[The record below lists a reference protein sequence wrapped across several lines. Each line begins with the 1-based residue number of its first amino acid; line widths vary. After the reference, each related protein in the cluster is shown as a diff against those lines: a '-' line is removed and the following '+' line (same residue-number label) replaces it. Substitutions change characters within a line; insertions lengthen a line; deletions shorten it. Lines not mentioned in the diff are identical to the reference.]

1 MTRLLNGLTSGQPA
15 RDLAFIAE
23 VAAASRVSEGGWV
36 GIGWIDG
43 WMGGV
48 DGIDGVGDG
57 LTQQRLK
64 ILKKGGWM
72 DGVDGWMGWGGWT
85 DCGGGVARE
94 SGGMG
99 WTGGWRGVSA
109 SELWTDSE
117 RVGWMGGHTKKNIHT
132 LPPPLSPPSLLP
144 SPQNTHTH
152 TKKIQQTQTNQ
163 SINQSHP
170 VPPPSPQTTAARGA
184 HGAAGGGRDG
194 QRGAHRTAAG
204 GGALV
209 PRPDFLFC
217 LYIQQHPPHH
227 YNHHKPPPPPPPQ
240 AGGPDDEEGEGK
252 SKAITTSSSGPG
264 GLSVIGQ
271 ESLSSKQWEARRRQ
285 QGVAAVDRLLWAA
298 GGAVEGMGAGAKRVA
313 VVSRLLAVLGAGA
326 ARTPGGGEGEE
337 MEGPTLPVVQQEGQ
351 EGYRA
356 KANVGAIAALASSQG
371 AVGEWLGGWVRVK
384 GGRGGECGRLASLR
398 LTPKKGQNTHT
409 RPRPHPS
416 LPPTSKPTTPAPPP
430 PSPSPIPPTSKKH
443 TRPRP
448 LLPGGGLRGAEG
460 AGRPTAL

>member
-1 MTRLLNGLTSGQPA
+1 MELL
-15 RDLAFIAE
+15 
-23 VAAASRVSEGGWV
+23 AA
-36 GIGWIDG
+36 
-43 WMGGV
+43 
-48 DGIDGVGDG
+48 
-57 LTQQRLK
+57 
-64 ILKKGGWM
+64 
-72 DGVDGWMGWGGWT
+72 
-85 DCGGGVARE
+85 
-94 SGGMG
+94 GGMG
-99 WTGGWRGVSA
+99 NEALTELLRVEVRWCLGLISYSA
-109 SELWTDSE
+109 YIY
-117 RVGWMGGHTKKNIHT
+117 N
-132 LPPPLSPPSLLP
+132 
-144 SPQNTHTH
+144 NTHH
-152 TKKIQQTQTNQ
+152 TI
-163 SINQSHP
+163 I
-170 VPPPSPQTTAARGA
+170 TT
-184 HGAAGGGRDG
+184 
-194 QRGAHRTAAG
+194 TT
-204 GGALV
+204 
-209 PRPDFLFC
+209 
-217 LYIQQHPPHH
+217 
-227 YNHHKPPPPPPPQ
+227 PPPPPPPQ

-430 PSPSPIPPTSKKH
+430 LPHPHPSLPPQKNT
-443 TRPRP
+443 
-448 LLPGGGLRGAEG
+448 PGHALSYLVEDY
-460 AGRPTAL
+460 AGRRELADRLLYELFLDGLMEQEELEGEEVSLLMLFFWMGSFWIG